1 VGKTSLG
8 ESIARATNRKY
19 VRMALG
25 GVRDEAEIR
34 GHRRTYIG
42 SMPGK
47 VLQSLSKVGVRNPLF
62 LLDEIDK
69 MGADFRGDPS
79 SALLEVLDPA
89 QNHTFS
95 DHYVEV
101 DFDLSDVMFV
111 ATSNSFNIPPALLDR
126 MEVIRLSGYTEDEK
140 TSIAQRYLLPKQ
152 IKNNG
157 LKEGE
162 IKVEESAIRDIIRYY
177 TREAGVRSLEREISK
192 ICRKVVK
199 MLLLTKA
206 EKRITVGAKNLDKFL
221 GVRRYDFGVAEKENQ
236 IGQVVGLAWT
246 EVGGDLLTIEA
257 VNVPGKG
264 AIIRTGTLGD
274 VMKESIEAA
283 RTVVR
288 SRAQRFGIKAELFE
302 KTDIHIHVPE
312 GATPKDGPSAGIG
325 MTTALVSAF
334 TGIPVRA
341 DVAMTGEITLRGE
354 VLPIGG
360 LKEKLLAAH
369 RGGIKTVLIPEQNVK
384 DLAEIPDNVKNKLE
398 IVPVRWI
405 EKVLEIAL
413 ERQPTPVVEVAA
425 PVAVTP
431 TAAEGSTEVVKH

>member
-1 VGKTSLG
+1 
-8 ESIARATNRKY
+8 
-19 VRMALG
+19 
-25 GVRDEAEIR
+25 
-34 GHRRTYIG
+34 
-42 SMPGK
+42 
-47 VLQSLSKVGVRNPLF
+47 
-62 LLDEIDK
+62 
-69 MGADFRGDPS
+69 
-79 SALLEVLDPA
+79 
-89 QNHTFS
+89 
-95 DHYVEV
+95 
-101 DFDLSDVMFV
+101 
-111 ATSNSFNIPPALLDR
+111 

-152 IKNNG
+152 IKANG
-157 LKEGE
+157 LKEDE
-162 IKVEESAIRDIIRYY
+162 IKVDEAAIRDIIRYY
-177 TREAGVRSLEREISK
+177 TREAGVRSVEREISK

-199 MLLLTKA
+199 MLLLKKS
-206 EKRITVGAKNLDKFL
+206 EKRIIVSSKNLDKFL

-257 VNVPGKG
+257 VQVPGKG
-264 AIIRTGTLGD
+264 AVIRTGTLGD

-288 SRAQRFGIKAELFE
+288 SRAARLGIKNEVFE

-312 GATPKDGPSAGIG
+312 GATPKDGPSAGIA
-325 MTTALVSAF
+325 MTTALVSVF

-360 LKEKLLAAH
+360 LKEKLLAAQ

-384 DLAEIPDNVKNKLE
+384 DLADIPDNVKNKLE

-405 EKVLEIAL
+405 EKVLEVAL
-413 ERQPTPVVEVAA
+413 ERQPEAVVEVPAVAA
-425 PVAVTP
+425 TPVAA
-431 TAAEGSTEVVKH
+431 AAEGQGGVVKH